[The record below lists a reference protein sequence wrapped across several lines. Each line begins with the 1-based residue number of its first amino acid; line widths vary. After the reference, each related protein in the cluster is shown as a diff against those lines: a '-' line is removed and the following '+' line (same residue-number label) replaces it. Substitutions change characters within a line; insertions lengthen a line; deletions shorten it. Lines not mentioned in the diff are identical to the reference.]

1 MNIEITIKADDLAA
15 AISSLAEAIKLR
27 AKVATVDG
35 AELTIPAGTPLTV
48 TEVVPAQE
56 PEKPKRKR
64 VSKQAAEMLA
74 ESTQEAAV
82 AQEAPQAAATPAEP
96 EKPAEAQWEIVAEGP
111 AAEAF
116 AAEHAPVP
124 TKDQIAA
131 AGAKLL
137 DASPDKMQPLLDL
150 LRDNGVQAIT
160 QLKDDQLA
168 GFADQLRALGA
179 EV

>member
-1 MNIEITIKADDLAA
+1 MSIEIIIKADELAA
-15 AISSLAEAIKLR
+15 AISSLADAIKLH

-35 AELTIPAGTPLTV
+35 GSLTIPAGTPLTV

-82 AQEAPQAAATPAEP
+82 APEAPQAAVTPAEP
-96 EKPAEAQWEIVAEGP
+96 EKPAEAQWETVAEQP
-111 AAEAF
+111 AAAVF
-116 AAEHAPVP
+116 AAENAPVP

-137 DASPDKMQPLLDL
+137 DAAPDKMQPLLDL
-150 LRDNGVQAIT
+150 LRDHGVQAIT

-168 GFADQLRALGA
+168 GFAEKLRALGA